1 MKKHENPIDCLCQS
15 IVRKH
20 ETNDPFKLAKA
31 LGVHVEFD
39 DIGSIK
45 GYYCCM
51 NRIRMIA
58 ISNRLDENLSR
69 LVCAH
74 ELGHDRLHRNLAVF
88 SPLRDAEFCS
98 PARHEMEANHFAA
111 SLLVPEDEFM
121 ELASYGYTD
130 GQIAAALNIHVEMV
144 RIKSNLLRQDGIQLR
159 VLDAP
164 HHSFIKNI

>member
-1 MKKHENPIDCLCQS
+1 MNRPKDSIDCLCQS

-20 ETNDPFKLAKA
+20 ETNDPFDLAKA

-39 DIGSIK
+39 NIGSVK

-51 NRIRMIA
+51 NRVRMIV
-58 ISNRLDENLSR
+58 ININLDENLRR

-88 SPLRDAEFCS
+88 SPLRDTEFSS
-98 PARHEMEANHFAA
+98 PARHEIEANRFAA
-111 SLLVPEDEFM
+111 SLLVREDEFM

-130 GQIAAALNIHVEMV
+130 EQIATELGIHVEMV
-144 RIKSNLLRQDGIQLR
+144 RIKSDLLRRSGIQLR
-159 VLDAP
+159 IQETPRYDFLL
-164 HHSFIKNI
+164 KL